1 MHVVLLVNNYKLIT
15 MTITTQKVH
24 KDVLN
29 VVELAKE
36 WGIKNPKT
44 LQRINIDYGKNIID
58 NPPGNL
64 PFMEDVV
71 RDFLY
76 EENTNYSAYQNVICL
91 ASIEDLYSDPTYN
104 RTNEIDYNK
113 CIKNIKD
120 VGGYTNDAADILSGY
135 LRSNGKDVG
144 KVVLTKGNHRTT
156 MRYFCGL
163 NPKQRVPIALKIH
176 SPILSQDEMVE
187 IEAKD
192 HTRDCAYR
200 ATQQGDSK
208 FKSAYHANEGW
219 AETLFRFAAQ
229 FGIGIAGTL
238 PDAKYKMLS
247 HTYLSRAHRAFG
259 DDTVGRF
266 LKAFTE
272 NSGEESIFGNTI
284 VAGSSFIH
292 FYKTIIDQ
300 VDREYKVDSFADMI
314 KFFFKEY
321 PVLMEQIGEPFG
333 GITQDKIT
341 ECRAVNASPGNELGV
356 ARFVFLYNQYCL
368 RQSYRLKE
376 SANTVIPFN
385 GGDDSPWGKFL
396 NTCSTLIRPAIQG
409 IATTKFY

>member
-1 MHVVLLVNNYKLIT
+1 VHVVLLVNYYKLIT
-15 MTITTQKVH
+15 MTITIKKVH

-29 VVELAKE
+29 VVKLAKE
-36 WGIKNPKT
+36 WGNKNSKT

-58 NPPGNL
+58 NPPSDL
-64 PFMEDVV
+64 PLMEDVV
-71 RDFLY
+71 RNFLY
-76 EENTNYSAYQNVICL
+76 EENTNYSAYQNVLCL
-91 ASIEDLYSDPTYN
+91 ASIKDLFSDPTYN

-113 CIKNIKD
+113 CVKNIKF
-120 VGGYTNDAADILSGY
+120 VEGYSNDAADILSAY
-135 LRSNGKDVG
+135 LRSSGKDAG

-163 NPKQRVPIALKIH
+163 DPEQIVPIALKLH
-176 SPILSQDEMVE
+176 SPVLSQDEMVE

-219 AETLFRFAAQ
+219 AETLHIFAAQ

-238 PDAKYKMLS
+238 PDAKYEMLS
-247 HTYLSRAHRAFG
+247 HTYLSRARKTFG
-259 DDTVGRF
+259 ADTVGRF
-266 LKAFTE
+266 LKAFTQ
-272 NSGEESIFGNTI
+272 NSGETKIYGNT
-284 VAGSSFIH
+284 VVSGSSFIH

-300 VDREYKVDSFADMI
+300 VDQKYNVDSFADMI
-314 KFFFKEY
+314 KFFFNEY
-321 PVLMEQIGEPFG
+321 PVLMKQIGEPFG

-368 RQSYRLKE
+368 RQPYTLKE

-385 GGDDSPWGKFL
+385 GGDDSPWGQFL